1 MYAYSDFVTYS
12 SGVYARSKG
21 AVVLGAHA
29 VKMIGWGTTSAGVDY
44 WLVANLWGEDWGEG
58 GFARIRRGV
67 NECGIEVRP
76 RPSPH
81 LLSPALECQRLTRQ
95 TRLHR
100 RLSPRA
106 IQTHQCASSST
117 PDSLGLL
124 KVMSDCKRGHASL

>member
-67 NECGIEVRP
+67 NECGIEVRAT
-76 RPSPH
+76 PSPH
-81 LLSPALECQRLTRQ
+81 LCRPLSE
-95 TRLHR
+95 
-100 RLSPRA
+100 
-106 IQTHQCASSST
+106 
-117 PDSLGLL
+117 G
-124 KVMSDCKRGHASL
+124 

>member
-76 RPSPH
+76 TPSPPLDRVSAVAR
-81 LLSPALECQRLTRQ
+81 LLRSSAAEPAFAQ
-95 TRLHR
+95 TTV
-100 RLSPRA
+100 A
-106 IQTHQCASSST
+106 AGD
-117 PDSLGLL
+117 PDTS
-124 KVMSDCKRGHASL
+124 VRVFEYP